1 VSPATREF
9 LDQLTGDPSAVDDY
23 LTATPHHGA
32 PRVPPDTD
40 AARQGHPRTAPDP
53 HQPQSGV
60 TRTHRIQKR
69 IQNIAQVL
77 AHAVNIPDEL
87 REAARNVTVCAHTV
101 LTRHR
106 AQGQP

>member
-40 AARQGHPRTAPDP
+40 AARKGHPMTAPDP

-60 TRTHRIQKR
+60 TRTHRIQ
-69 IQNIAQVL
+69 NIAQVL
-77 AHAVNIPDEL
+77 AHAVNIPDEV
-87 REAARNVTVCAHTV
+87 REAARNVAVCAHTV